1 MHRRH
6 FLAAAP
12 LALVLA
18 PSARAEDVS
27 ICIHDGLAIGGA
39 DPVAYFTDN
48 AFVTGDAR
56 HAVMWRG
63 AIWHFAR
70 PDTMAVFE
78 MDPTLYS
85 PQFGGFCANAMSHG
99 VLSPSEGRSWLIHD
113 GALYLCSSPLALRRF
128 ARSIDASIAAA
139 RANWPALQDG

>member
-48 AFVTGDAR
+48 AFVPGDAS

-63 AIWHFAR
+63 AVWHFAR
-70 PDTMAVFE
+70 PDTMAAFE
-78 MDPTLYS
+78 MDPTLYC

-128 ARSIDASIAAA
+128 ARDIDASIAAA